1 MTPQTFCE
9 DHILPLLAPLE
20 ALLIVAD
27 RPLEV
32 EQVAQTFNVAPSLV
46 EQGFHTLSAEYQ
58 NAARP
63 RGFELRHSAGG
74 WRLYSRP
81 DFADIVEKYIVGGI
95 HSRLSQA
102 ALETLAVIA
111 YRQPISR
118 ARISQIRGV
127 NVDAV
132 VRTLVARDF
141 VEEVGWTD
149 SGARLYGTTQA
160 FLERMGFESIHD
172 LVPLAPYLPD
182 TSELDELEESL

>member
-1 MTPQTFCE
+1 MTSDSFHDDQ
-9 DHILPLLAPLE
+9 IAALLAPIE
-20 ALLIVAD
+20 ALLMVAD
-27 RPLEV
+27 HPLQIDHVAHTLDV
-32 EQVAQTFNVAPSLV
+32 EASLI
-46 EQGFHTLSAEYQ
+46 EQCFHTLSAEYQ
-58 NAARP
+58 NSPRP
-63 RGFELRHSAGG
+63 RGFELRHSGGG
-74 WRLYSRP
+74 WRLYSHP
-81 DFADIVEKYIVGGI
+81 HYAGVVEDFIVGGA
-95 HSRLSQA
+95 HSKLSQA